1 MTLDEIKKLLEEM
14 YEMRLRWN
22 ELEPDENPYE
32 VVEVIEEIYS
42 NIFGYDEFD
51 EFIKR
56 KEDEEERINSEILEK
71 FKVLGD
77 SIKPSDY
84 ENNDDYEREDS

>member
-22 ELEPDENPYE
+22 ELEPGENPYE

-42 NIFGYDEFD
+42 NIFGYEEFD
-51 EFIKR
+51 EFIKI
-56 KEDEEERINSEILEK
+56 KEEAQKSFDPLKYHMGLLSGPRVAE
-71 FKVLGD
+71 
-77 SIKPSDY
+77 
-84 ENNDDYEREDS
+84 

>member
-1 MTLDEIKKLLEEM
+1 MDLDEIKKLLEEM

-22 ELEPDENPYE
+22 ELEPGENPYE

-42 NIFGYDEFD
+42 NIFGSDEFD

-56 KEDEEERINSEILEK
+56 KEEAQKSFNHLK
-71 FKVLGD
+71 YHMGLLGGM
-77 SIKPSDY
+77 SGTI
-84 ENNDDYEREDS
+84 ENCLL